1 MTDNIDFIPGEEE
14 NKEAVASKAP
24 VAEGETKEEE
34 TLDISGDVV
43 ETITEVEEDP
53 EEKPKQEEGNG
64 LEIPAEEDAKE
75 VEAEKAESN
84 KSALPVVDVEKEAA
98 VRMTRG
104 QRLRA
109 REEQNQEREARTR
122 ERNEFLIGWDALNT
136 ARARNTVLRAPVVA
150 VEIKSIGTKNPDGQA
165 RREVFLVTSIN
176 SRYKILIPFHEIYQD
191 NPIDTTDTTN
201 MVQRQRQM
209 ATKLLN
215 SNIEFC
221 ITGLFPGNEPDFS
234 DYLCSGSRRQAL
246 DIISRRNYRA
256 PRGGSEPNLK
266 VGSRTEATVVS
277 VGTHALRVNVGGVDT
292 QIPLW
297 NLTFKYVNDL
307 RDMYKA
313 GDKIDVEIREVKERP
328 DGKFDVT
335 VSARSLE
342 IENASKRLHLIGG
355 RGTQVMATVTRVRYS
370 RESNSN
376 TTSFDEYRQGEEV
389 SGGNGGRLVM
399 YAHIASPLDL
409 PARVYG
415 MDESGLFRRL
425 QAGDLIRVSVIGVA
439 DDGVVNCAFNAVHGS
454 PGALLH

>member
-1 MTDNIDFIPGEEE
+1 MTKNNDFIPGEVEGRDDMSTSEAAVEHGAKDTISLNDEMQEASADSESVLKNDRNDNEMLDQLSFAALEE
-14 NKEAVASKAP
+14 N
-24 VAEGETKEEE
+24 
-34 TLDISGDVV
+34 
-43 ETITEVEEDP
+43 
-53 EEKPKQEEGNG
+53 
-64 LEIPAEEDAKE
+64 
-75 VEAEKAESN
+75 N
-84 KSALPVVDVEKEAA
+84 KSVALEADNAELPVVDVEQEAS
-98 VRMTRG
+98 VRVSRS

-109 REEQNQEREARTR
+109 REELNREREALVR

-150 VEIKSIGTKNPDGQA
+150 VEIKSIGPRGDNNQS
-165 RREVFLVTSIN
+165 RREVFLVSSIN
-176 SRYKILIPFHEIYQD
+176 GRYKILIPFHEIYQD
-191 NPIDTTDTTN
+191 NPIDMTDPAN
-201 MVQRQRQM
+201 MVTRQRQM

-221 ITGLFPGNEPDFS
+221 ITGLFPGTESDFS

-246 DIISRRNYRA
+246 DIISQRNYRV
-256 PRGGSEPNLK
+256 PKGGSEANLK

-277 VGTHALRVNVGGVDT
+277 VGAHALRVNVGGVDT

-307 RDMYKA
+307 RDMYVA
-313 GDKIDVEIREVKERP
+313 GDKIDVEIREINNRA
-328 DGKFDVT
+328 DGKYDVI

-342 IENASKRLHLIGG
+342 IENASKRLHFLGG

-370 RESNSN
+370 RDNDNN

-425 QAGDLIRVSVIGVA
+425 MPGDLIRVSVIGVA
-439 DDGVVNCAFNAVHGS
+439 DDGIVNCAFNAVHGS